1 MNIENVLGFNT
12 DALISMLHTNQLH
25 YKRLYAGDFIY
36 ELAPKSIGFN
46 HKVGVP
52 DQLRELLGEHVSINL
67 TTLSDKNSLWH
78 NLLYSI
84 MPDKYESYNW
94 YYRKTMVDQ
103 LITALDERIGRT
115 LAKSQVI
122 TETASTLKPDFDF
135 HATEPSYELLFY
147 VCLVLNVNLVV
158 YHTGMVIRVE
168 YHFPSAC
175 YDQSLPLIIMHADD
189 KPIFSLIS
197 INDQLVHSSDTFTSK
212 QLSVNA
218 PKKHKVLAHYAGT
231 KCQSQMYTKINGL
244 TEKDGFKREISMKL
258 TKYKLAELKTLAT
271 RTGISIEGRVTKQ
284 AIIDKIL
291 ELPTFGTVF

>member
-1 MNIENVLGFNT
+1 
-12 DALISMLHTNQLH
+12 
-25 YKRLYAGDFIY
+25 
-36 ELAPKSIGFN
+36 
-46 HKVGVP
+46 
-52 DQLRELLGEHVSINL
+52 
-67 TTLSDKNSLWH
+67 
-78 NLLYSI
+78 
-84 MPDKYESYNW
+84 
-94 YYRKTMVDQ
+94 MVDQ
-103 LITALDERIGRT
+103 LIAALDERIGRT
-115 LAKSQVI
+115 LAKSSVI
-122 TETASTLKPDFDF
+122 TESASTLKSDFDFDF

-158 YHTGMVIRVE
+158 YHTGMVTRVE

-212 QLSVNA
+212 QLSLSA
-218 PKKHKVLAHYAGT
+218 PKKHKVLSHYAGT
-231 KCQSQMYTKINGL
+231 KCQSQLYTKINGL

-258 TKYKLAELKTLAT
+258 TKYKLAELKTLAK

-291 ELPTFGTVF
+291 ELPTFCELPTARAGTVF